1 MNNIEL
7 LGNIS
12 EADMSD
18 ILKVWESSVRATHD
32 FLSEKDIVSLRPQ
45 VKKGVNY
52 VSVFA
57 CVRDE
62 GGTIKAFL
70 GVHENK
76 VEMLFVKNKHRGQ
89 GIGKMLMEYAID
101 RLGVECVDVNED
113 NVQGVGFYSH
123 IGFQVFNRSE
133 LDDQG
138 NPFPILHMKLK

>member
-7 LGNIS
+7 LDKIS

-76 VEMLFVKNKHRGQ
+76 VEMLFVKNEHRGQ